1 MNSVSKS
8 QWCILASYYFCCCRC
23 LKATNK
29 FSCKKKTFIWLL
41 LFFYS
46 FCAIACTICADRI
59 HDICFWIHALARCA
73 YAYSNIWCYRLKSF
87 MIVIISW
94 LSSTLVNDGFSGFGI
109 YFFLLLFYSP
119 PPIAYE
125 FDWEKLYV
133 IRYDPTFLKL
143 FQIFPTWKSTCKS
156 RFRWL
161 FVCWY
166 VIFFYRFEMFVSLW
180 LKLKAWYLLL

>member
-41 LFFYS
+41 LFFSS

-87 MIVIISW
+87 LIVIISW

-109 YFFLLLFYSP
+109 YLVYIFFF
-119 PPIAYE
+119 
-125 FDWEKLYV
+125 F
-133 IRYDPTFLKL
+133 F
-143 FQIFPTWKSTCKS
+143 STCRRES
-156 RFRWL
+156 HTSSIERNSMWSAIIRHFWNCFRFFQRGNQHVNRGLGDCL
-161 FVCWY
+161 FVGTW
-166 VIFFYRFEMFVSLW
+166 FFFIVSRCLFRCGW
-180 LKLKAWYLLL
+180 N